1 MRHAKTLIDIFNHS
15 SNNEHAKMIRSI
27 DRAVNAGIPTAVI
40 NKVLALSHRCNE
52 VEQIENTVQNLILT
66 VG

>member
-27 DRAVNAGIPTAVI
+27 DIAVNEGTPIALI
-40 NKVLALSHRCNE
+40 NKVLALSHRCNA
-52 VEQIENTVQNLILT
+52 VEQIENTVADLLLT